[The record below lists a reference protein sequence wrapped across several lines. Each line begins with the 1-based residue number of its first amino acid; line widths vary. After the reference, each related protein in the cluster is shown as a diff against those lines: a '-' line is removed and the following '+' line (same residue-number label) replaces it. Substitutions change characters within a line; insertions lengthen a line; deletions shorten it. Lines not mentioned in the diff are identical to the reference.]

1 MTLVFDEQLSLLE
14 KPKRENI
21 SDDEYE
27 LYEKNVEFMEQ
38 NWGFSNNLFKVLPL
52 NSSQYKAFL
61 DFKPKF
67 SK

>member
-27 LYEKNVEFMEQ
+27 LYEK
-38 NWGFSNNLFKVLPL
+38 KR
-52 NSSQYKAFL
+52 
-61 DFKPKF
+61 
-67 SK
+67 